1 MIVTQRML
9 FGFEQVLFQ
18 LSEGVALPDAIRN
31 SRLIGGEFN
40 MMSRVLESKF
50 GQDVNDWP
58 EDLTAEHFK

>member
-1 MIVTQRML
+1 MIVTSRMIA
-9 FGFEQVLFQ
+9 GFKSVLTQ
-18 LSEGVALPDAIRN
+18 LSEGVDLPDAIRN